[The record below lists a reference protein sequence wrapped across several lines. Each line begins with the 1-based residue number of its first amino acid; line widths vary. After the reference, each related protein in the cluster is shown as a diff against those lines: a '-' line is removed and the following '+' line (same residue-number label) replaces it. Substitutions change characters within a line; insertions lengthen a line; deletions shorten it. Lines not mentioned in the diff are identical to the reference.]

1 MGVQTQE
8 QALAEESA
16 SFPLQQQDEPP
27 SSASSLPPPAPPPL
41 ASPPLDTYLLL
52 CVGGLEEDAIA
63 STRSYFHARQG
74 SGDWGGK
81 EGGRGGD
88 AAAPP
93 WTAHFRVFEIDDE
106 DRLGNAGCGKLILDT
121 NVPLEVVLALPFLLG
136 VLAYVGED
144 HALPPEREA
153 GLAHLHAV
161 THDASNWDAAM
172 DLWARARDY
181 CIAAAA
187 TAGSPGGPTWTERVK
202 STTEPLSL
210 KFRASVLRDGAHAY
224 KGMDMLPVVGDGAS
238 IRLGEKHL
246 KVDLKNYDLEV
257 VAIVLQQH
265 VHLGLVLDNR
275 KVTFS
280 SNLPPERVPPILFRE
295 GVTACLRPST
305 ARLLLAMCQPRVG
318 EVVCDFMAGVG
329 TIPFVAAAMPPP
341 FPQVLALG
349 GDGSEEAG
357 GHMRQNFTYL
367 REEMGGCISS
377 KGEGRGRAAVV
388 GLARW
393 DARCLPLRDGV
404 VDVGIVDL
412 PFGKRH
418 KHKGGR
424 MVHLY
429 ERAFREMARVI
440 CPGGRVLLLA
450 SRASFVEEALKGYMC
465 EGCWSQQQQ
474 QQEEEKLEEVID
486 CFEPKRVNIG
496 GLRGVVYLVV
506 RTTAPLPVL
515 PEWPVKE
522 GRKAVRRRAWEHRTE
537 QDEGRERN
545 RVET

>member
-1 MGVQTQE
+1 
-8 QALAEESA
+8 
-16 SFPLQQQDEPP
+16 
-27 SSASSLPPPAPPPL
+27 
-41 ASPPLDTYLLL
+41 
-52 CVGGLEEDAIA
+52 
-63 STRSYFHARQG
+63 
-74 SGDWGGK
+74 
-81 EGGRGGD
+81 
-88 AAAPP
+88 
-93 WTAHFRVFEIDDE
+93 
-106 DRLGNAGCGKLILDT
+106 
-121 NVPLEVVLALPFLLG
+121 
-136 VLAYVGED
+136 
-144 HALPPEREA
+144 
-153 GLAHLHAV
+153 
-161 THDASNWDAAM
+161 
-172 DLWARARDY
+172 
-181 CIAAAA
+181 
-187 TAGSPGGPTWTERVK
+187 
-202 STTEPLSL
+202 
-210 KFRASVLRDGAHAY
+210 
-224 KGMDMLPVVGDGAS
+224 MDMLPVVGDGAS

-246 KVDLKNYDLEV
+246 KVDLRNYDLEV

-265 VHLGLVLDNR
+265 VHLGLVLTNA
-275 KVTFS
+275 KTTFS

-305 ARLLLAMCQPRVG
+305 ARLFLAMCQPRAG

-329 TIPFVAAAMPPP
+329 TIPFVAAAMPLP

-349 GDGSEEAG
+349 GDESEEAM

-377 KGEGRGRAAVV
+377 TGEGEGRAAVV

-393 DARCLPLRDGV
+393 DARYLPLREGV

-440 CPGGRVLLLA
+440 RPGGRLLLLA
-450 SRASFVEEALKGYMC
+450 SRASFVEESLQGYMC
-465 EGCWSQQQQ
+465 EGCWSQEQQQQQQQQ
-474 QQEEEKLEEVID
+474 QQELEKGAS

-522 GRKAVRRRAWEHRTE
+522 ERKPLRRRAWESRTE
-537 QDEGRERN
+537 EESVREGK
-545 RVET
+545 VIET

>member
-1 MGVQTQE
+1 MQE
-8 QALAEESA
+8 EVLAEKFN
-16 SFPLQQQDEPP
+16 SFPLQQQQAQPAL
-27 SSASSLPPPAPPPL
+27 SSESPLP

-52 CVGGLEEDAIA
+52 CVGGLEEDAVA
-63 STRSYFHARQG
+63 ATRSYFHARQG
-74 SGDWGGK
+74 SGDGGERK
-81 EGGRGGD
+81 DGRVGD
-88 AAAPP
+88 TSASP

-121 NVPLEVVLALPFLLG
+121 NVPMKVVLALPFLIG

-144 HALPPEREA
+144 HSLPPEQEA
-153 GLAHLHAV
+153 GLAHLRAV

-172 DLWARARDY
+172 DLWARARDHFTTDT
-181 CIAAAA
+181 IS
-187 TAGSPGGPTWTERVK
+187 TDIPRGLTWTEKLK
-202 STTEPLSL
+202 STTEPLAV

-224 KGMDMLPVVGDGAS
+224 KGMNLLPVIGDGAS
-238 IRLGEKHL
+238 IRLGEKHV
-246 KVDLKNYDLEV
+246 KVDLKGYDLEV

-265 VHLGLVLDNR
+265 VHLGLVLDNDR
-275 KVTFS
+275 VTFS

-305 ARLLLAMCQPRVG
+305 ARLFLAMCQLREGDIVT
-318 EVVCDFMAGVG
+318 DFMAGVG

-349 GDGSEEAG
+349 GDESEEAG
-357 GHMRQNFTYL
+357 GHMRQNLKYL
-367 REEMGGCISS
+367 REQMGGRI
-377 KGEGRGRAAVV
+377 KRTGEAGQRAAVV
-388 GLARW
+388 GLVRW
-393 DARCLPLRDGV
+393 DARCLPLRHGV
-404 VDVGIVDL
+404 VDVALVDL

-440 CPGGRVLLLA
+440 RPGGRLLLLA
-450 SRASFVEEALKGYMC
+450 SRASFVEEALQSYMC

-474 QQEEEKLEEVID
+474 QDEKKEKVKETAS

-496 GLRGVVYLVV
+496 GLRAVLYLVI

-515 PEWPVKE
+515 LKRPEKE
-522 GRKAVRRRAWEHRTE
+522 GRKAAQRRAWESRAE
-537 QDEGRERN
+537 QQDEGREKMGIK
-545 RVET
+545 T

>member
-1 MGVQTQE
+1 MT
-8 QALAEESA
+8 A
-16 SFPLQQQDEPP
+16 
-27 SSASSLPPPAPPPL
+27 
-41 ASPPLDTYLLL
+41 
-52 CVGGLEEDAIA
+52 
-63 STRSYFHARQG
+63 TRAYFHARQG
-74 SGDWGGK
+74 RRDGEGR

-106 DRLGNAGCGKLILDT
+106 DRLGNAGCGKIILDT

-136 VLAYVGED
+136 VLAFVGED
-144 HALPPEREA
+144 HELPPEREV
-153 GLAHLHAV
+153 GLDHLRTV
-161 THDASNWDAAM
+161 THDGSYWDAAM

-181 CIAAAA
+181 CIAAG
-187 TAGSPGGPTWTERVK
+187 AGADRPAGLTWTEKVR
-202 STTEPLSL
+202 STTEPLAL

-265 VHLGLVLDNR
+265 LHLGLVLDNA
-275 KVTFS
+275 KVTFA

-305 ARLLLAMCQPRVG
+305 ARLFLAMCQPRVG

-329 TIPFVAAAMPPP
+329 TIPFVAAGMPPP
-341 FPQVLALG
+341 FPQVFALG
-349 GDGSEEAG
+349 GDESEEAM

-367 REEMGGCISS
+367 REEMGECISS
-377 KGEGRGRAAVV
+377 KGEGDGRAAVV
-388 GLARW
+388 GLAQW
-393 DARCLPLRDGV
+393 DARCLPLRQGV

-440 CPGGRVLLLA
+440 RPGGRLLLLA
-450 SRASFVEEALKGYMC
+450 SRASFVEEALQGYMS

-474 QQEEEKLEEVID
+474 QKNNENLGD
-486 CFEPKRVNIG
+486 GASGFEPKRVNIG

-522 GRKAVRRRAWEHRTE
+522 GRKALRRRAWESRTE
-537 QDEGRERN
+537 EESDREGKM
-545 RVET
+545 VET

>member
-1 MGVQTQE
+1 MGVEVQE

-16 SFPLQQQDEPP
+16 PSSPAFQEAQPAP
-27 SSASSLPPPAPPPL
+27 SSASSPQPAPLPP

-52 CVGGLEEDAIA
+52 CVGGLEEDAITA
-63 STRSYFHARQG
+63 TRAYFHARQS
-74 SGDWGGK
+74 SGKW
-81 EGGRGGD
+81 GGRGGD
-88 AAAPP
+88 AAPP
-93 WTAHFRVFEIDDE
+93 WTAQFRVFEIDDE
-106 DRLGNAGCGKLILDT
+106 DRLGNAGCGKLILNT
-121 NVPLEVVLALPFLLG
+121 NVPLAVVLALPFLLG
-136 VLAYVGED
+136 VLAYLGED
-144 HALPPEREA
+144 HDLPPEREA

-172 DLWARARDY
+172 DLWARAHDY
-181 CIAAAA
+181 CTAA
-187 TAGSPGGPTWTERVK
+187 TAKAEMPGGPTWTERVR
-202 STTEPLSL
+202 STTEPLAL

-238 IRLGEKHL
+238 IRLGETHL
-246 KVDLKNYDLEV
+246 KVDLKHYDLEV

-265 VHLGLVLDNR
+265 VHLGLVLDNA

-280 SNLPPERVPPILFRE
+280 SNLPPERIPPILFRE

-305 ARLLLAMCQPRVG
+305 ARLFLAMCQPRVG
-318 EVVCDFMAGVG
+318 EVVVDFLAGVG
-329 TIPFVAAAMPPP
+329 TIPFVAAGMPPP

-349 GDGSEEAG
+349 GDESEEAG

-367 REEMGGCISS
+367 REEMGGCITS
-377 KGEGRGRAAVV
+377 KGEGKGRAAIV

-393 DARCLPLRDGV
+393 DARCLPLREGV
-404 VDVGIVDL
+404 VDVAIVDL

-440 CPGGRVLLLA
+440 RPGGRLLLLA
-450 SRASFVEEALKGYMC
+450 SRASFVEEALQGYMC
-465 EGCWSQQQQ
+465 KGCWSQQQQ
-474 QQEEEKLEEVID
+474 QQKEELEEGGS
-486 CFEPKRVNIG
+486 CFEPRRVNIG
-496 GLRGVVYLVV
+496 GLRGVVYLVE

-522 GRKAVRRRAWEHRTE
+522 GRKALRRRAWESKAGEESVR
-537 QDEGRERN
+537 EGN
-545 RVET
+545 VIQA